1 LLKRILRFAL
11 VFPFFSGIVARDL
24 PRSPFGPDGVF
35 DFFMSDEGNLMQKTN
50 KCFKLQLERPRNVKN
65 DILSGLTVAL
75 ALVPEAVAFSFV
87 AKVDP
92 VIGLYAAF
100 MMGLITAI
108 FGGRPGMISGATG
121 AVAVIFAP
129 LMLGLYGE
137 GLDSEAA
144 TSYLFTAVILMGLIQ
159 VLFGVLRL
167 GKFIRMV
174 PHPVMLGFVNG
185 LAIIIFKSQFEM
197 FYVGH
202 GEHAHLLETTPF
214 LVMCGMIAITMLISF
229 FLPKLT
235 KAVPATLVAIVTVT
249 LISLGLKK
257 AGIHESRTVLDF
269 VCSMDPE
276 KTTIAASLPT
286 FALPR
291 IPLEWA
297 TLKLI
302 FPYSFLAASVGLIE
316 SLMTLSLVD
325 EITETRGRGNKEC
338 IGQGV
343 ANLVNGFFGGMGGC
357 AMIGQSMINI
367 RGGGRGRLSGISAA
381 LFLLA
386 ILLFAAPLVEV
397 IPLAALVG
405 VMFMVVIGT
414 FEWSSFRVMSSVPKM
429 DAFIIVLVSVVT
441 VLHDLAVA
449 VFVGIIVS
457 ALGFAWEHGKKI
469 HASVKV
475 DEHGTKVYHLE
486 SALFFGSAQSFK
498 DLFDPINDPQDV
510 VIDFEKAR
518 VYDHSGI
525 EAINNITERYADQGK
540 FLHLLNLSKECQ
552 QLLKKADNIVELS
565 VIEDLD
571 WHIADDQLD

>member
-1 LLKRILRFAL
+1 MKI
-11 VFPFFSGIVARDL
+11 
-24 PRSPFGPDGVF
+24 
-35 DFFMSDEGNLMQKTN
+35 GNKL
-50 KCFKLQLERPRNVKN
+50 FKLKIERPRSLKN

-137 GLDSEAA
+137 GLSTEEANG
-144 TSYLFTAVILMGLIQ
+144 YLFGAVILMGIFQ
-159 VLFGVLRL
+159 MLFGFFKL

-202 GEHAHLLETTPF
+202 GEESHLLPGSD
-214 LVMCGMIAITMLISF
+214 LAIMGGMIALTMGISF

-235 KAVPATLVAIVTVT
+235 KAVPATLMGIVTVT
-249 LISLGLKK
+249 VISIVLEKLNL
-257 AGIHESRTVLDF
+257 HESRNVLDF
-269 VCSMDPE
+269 VQGMDPAKE
-276 KTTIAASLPT
+276 TIAAGFPR
-286 FALPR
+286 FALPSMPVSWDALR
-291 IPLEWA
+291 
-297 TLKLI
+297 LI
-302 FPYSFLAASVGLIE
+302 LPFSALAAAVGLIE
-316 SLMTLSLVD
+316 SLMTLTLVD

-338 IGQGV
+338 IGQGL

-367 RGGGRGRLSGISAA
+367 RGGGRGRTSGISAA

-386 ILLFAAPLVEV
+386 ILLFAAPLVEI

-414 FEWSSFRVMSSVPKM
+414 FEWSSFRVMGSVPKM

-441 VLHDLAVA
+441 VLFDLAIA
-449 VFVGIIVS
+449 VLVGIIVS
-457 ALGFAWEHGKKI
+457 ALGFAWQHGKKI
-469 HASVKV
+469 HADVKV
-475 DEHGTKVYHLE
+475 DEYGTKVYHLE

-498 DLFDPINDPQDV
+498 DLFDPINDPKDV
-510 VIDFEKAR
+510 VIDFKKAR
-518 VYDHSGI
+518 VYDHSAI
-525 EAINNITERYADQGK
+525 EAINIITERYADQGK
-540 FLHLLNLSKECQ
+540 SLHLLNLSRECSE
-552 QLLKKADNIVELS
+552 LLERADNIVELS
-565 VIEDLD
+565 VIDDLE
-571 WHIADDQLD
+571 WHIADDRLD

>member
-1 LLKRILRFAL
+1 
-11 VFPFFSGIVARDL
+11 
-24 PRSPFGPDGVF
+24 
-35 DFFMSDEGNLMQKTN
+35 MHETN
-50 KCFKLQLERPRNVKN
+50 KLFKLKIERPRNLKN

-75 ALVPEAVAFSFV
+75 ALIPEAVAFSFV
-87 AKVDP
+87 AHVDP

-129 LMLGLYGE
+129 LVIQQTAEIGAEGALG
-137 GLDSEAA
+137 
-144 TSYLFTAVILMGLIQ
+144 YLFAAVILMGILQ
-159 VLFGVLRL
+159 MVFGALKL
-167 GKFIRMV
+167 GKFIRLV

-185 LAIIIFKSQFEM
+185 LAIIIFKAQFEQ

-202 GEHAHLLETTPF
+202 GEERHLLEHGPLLIMF
-214 LVMCGMIAITMLISF
+214 GMIAITMLISV

-235 KAVPATLVAIVTVT
+235 KAVPATLAAIVSVT
-249 LISLGLKK
+249 LISVFLDRQ
-257 AGIHESRTVLDF
+257 GIFHSRTVLDF
-269 VCSMDPE
+269 VTGMDPT

-286 FALPR
+286 FG
-291 IPLEWA
+291 IPQAPFNWETFRMIL
-297 TLKLI
+297 
-302 FPYSFLAASVGLIE
+302 PYSVLAAAVGLIE
-316 SLMTLSLVD
+316 SLMTLTLVD

-338 IGQGV
+338 IGQGL
-343 ANLVNGFFGGMGGC
+343 ANLTNGFFGGMGGC

-367 RGGGRGRLSGISAA
+367 RGGGRGRSSGISAA

-386 ILLFAAPLVEV
+386 ALLFAAPLVEM

-414 FEWSSFRVMSSVPKM
+414 FEWSSFRIIRKIPKM
-429 DAFIIVLVSVVT
+429 DAFIIILVSTIT
-441 VLHDLAVA
+441 VLEDLAIA
-449 VFVGIIVS
+449 VLVGIIVS
-457 ALGFAWEHGKKI
+457 ALAFAWEHGKKI
-469 HASVKV
+469 HAKIRI

-498 DLFDPINDPQDV
+498 DLFDPRNDPKDV
-510 VIDFEKAR
+510 VIDFENAR

-525 EAINNITERYADQGK
+525 EAINNITERYADLGK
-540 FLHLLNLSKECQ
+540 FLHLLNLSVECKE
-552 QLLKKADNIVELS
+552 LLDKAESIVELS

-571 WHIADDQLD
+571 WHIADDKLA

>member
-1 LLKRILRFAL
+1 
-11 VFPFFSGIVARDL
+11 
-24 PRSPFGPDGVF
+24 
-35 DFFMSDEGNLMQKTN
+35 MHKTN
-50 KCFKLQLERPRNVKN
+50 KLFKLNIERPRNVKN

-92 VIGLYAAF
+92 VVGLYAAF
-100 MMGLITAI
+100 MMGLITAV

-129 LMLGLYGE
+129 LMLELAQPGVLPDGLSKE
-137 GLDSEAA
+137 N
-144 TSYLFTAVILMGLIQ
+144 YLFAAVIMMGVIQ
-159 VLFGVLRL
+159 MLFGVLKL
-167 GKFIRMV
+167 GKFIRLV

-185 LAIIIFKSQFEM
+185 LAIIIFRSQFEM

-202 GEHAHLLETTPF
+202 GEHAQLLDTTSLLF
-214 LVMCGMIAITMLISF
+214 MGGMIALTMAISA
-229 FLPKLT
+229 FLPRLT
-235 KAVPATLVAIVTVT
+235 RAVPATLTGIVAVT
-249 LISLGLKK
+249 LLALLLKK
-257 AGIHESRTVLDF
+257 LGIHESRNVLDF
-269 VCSMDPE
+269 VQGMDPSKE
-276 KTTIAASLPT
+276 TIAAGFPT
-286 FALPR
+286 FG
-291 IPLEWA
+291 IPQVPFTWA
-297 TLKLI
+297 NIKMI
-302 FPYSFLAASVGLIE
+302 FPYAALAAAVGLIE
-316 SLMTLSLVD
+316 SLMTLTLVD
-325 EITETRGRGNKEC
+325 ELTETRGRGNKEC

-386 ILLFAAPLVEV
+386 ILLFAAPWVEI

-414 FEWSSFRVMSSVPKM
+414 FEWTSFRVLGSVPKM

-441 VLHDLAVA
+441 VLHDLAIA
-449 VFVGIIVS
+449 VLVGIIVS

-469 HASVKV
+469 HASIRT
-475 DEHGTKVYHLE
+475 DEHGTKIYKLE

-498 DLFDPINDPQDV
+498 DLFDPKSDPQDV

-518 VYDHSGI
+518 VYDHSAI

-540 FLHLLNLSKECQ
+540 FLHLLNLSKECTE
-552 QLLKKADNIVELS
+552 LLEKADNIVEIS

-571 WHIADDQLD
+571 WHIADDRLE

>member
-1 LLKRILRFAL
+1 
-11 VFPFFSGIVARDL
+11 
-24 PRSPFGPDGVF
+24 
-35 DFFMSDEGNLMQKTN
+35 MTTTN
-50 KCFKLQLERPRNVKN
+50 KLFKLKIERPRNIKN

-129 LMLGLYGE
+129 LMIELAQPGLLPE
-137 GLDSEAA
+137 GVTKEG
-144 TSYLFTAVILMGLIQ
+144 YLFSAVILMGIMQ
-159 VLFGVLRL
+159 MIFGICKL
-167 GKFIRMV
+167 GKFIRLV

-202 GEHAHLLETTPF
+202 GEHAHLLPMVD
-214 LVMCGMIAITMLISF
+214 LLIMGGMIALTMAISF

-235 KAVPATLVAIVTVT
+235 KAVPATLMAIVTVT
-249 LISLGLKK
+249 VISLLLKK
-257 AGIHESRTVLDF
+257 FGIHESRNVLDF
-269 VCSMDPE
+269 VQGMDPTKE
-276 KTTIAASLPT
+276 TIAAGLPT
-286 FALPR
+286 FG
-291 IPLEWA
+291 IPQIHFNWA
-297 TLKLI
+297 TIKMIL
-302 FPYSFLAASVGLIE
+302 PYSALAAAVGLIE
-316 SLMTLSLVD
+316 SLMTLTLVD

-338 IGQGV
+338 IGQGF

-367 RGGGRGRLSGISAA
+367 RGGGRGRLSGIAA
-381 LFLLA
+381 AMFLLT
-386 ILLFAAPLVEV
+386 ILLIAAPLVEI

-414 FEWSSFRVMSSVPKM
+414 FEWSSFRVLPSVPKM
-429 DAFIIVLVSVVT
+429 DAFIIVLVSVIT
-441 VLHDLAVA
+441 VLQDLAIA
-449 VFVGIIVS
+449 VLVGIIVS
-457 ALGFAWEHGKKI
+457 ALAFAWEHGKKI
-469 HASVKV
+469 QASIRT

-498 DLFDPINDPQDV
+498 DLFDPINDPKDV
-510 VIDFEKAR
+510 VIDFENAR

-525 EAINNITERYADQGK
+525 EAINNITERYADQNK

-552 QLLKKADNIVELS
+552 ELLKKADNIVEVS

-571 WHIADDQLD
+571 WHLAVDELG

>member
-1 LLKRILRFAL
+1 MTK
-11 VFPFFSGIVARDL
+11 
-24 PRSPFGPDGVF
+24 
-35 DFFMSDEGNLMQKTN
+35 KN
-50 KCFKLQLERPRNVKN
+50 KLFQLNIERPRNVKN

-129 LMLGLYGE
+129 LMIELAQPGILPE
-137 GLDSEAA
+137 GVTKEG
-144 TSYLFTAVILMGLIQ
+144 YLFAAVILMGIIQ
-159 VLFGVLRL
+159 IIFGILKL
-167 GKFIRMV
+167 GKFIRLV

-197 FYVGH
+197 FYTGH
-202 GEHAHLLETTPF
+202 GEHAHLLP
-214 LVMCGMIAITMLISF
+214 GMDLAFMGCLIVLTMAISF

-235 KAVPATLVAIVTVT
+235 KAIPATLAGIIVVTV
-249 LISLGLKK
+249 ISIVLDKM
-257 AGIHESRTVLDF
+257 GIHTSRNVLDF
-269 VCSMDPE
+269 VQGMDSTKE
-276 KTTIAASLPT
+276 TIAAGLPSFSLPNVP
-286 FALPR
+286 FSWENIKIIL
-291 IPLEWA
+291 
-297 TLKLI
+297 
-302 FPYSFLAASVGLIE
+302 PYSALAAAVGLIE
-316 SLMTLSLVD
+316 SLMTLTLVD

-338 IGQGV
+338 IGQGA

-367 RGGGRGRLSGISAA
+367 RGGGRGRLSGIAAA

-386 ILLFAAPLVEV
+386 ILLIAAPLVEI

-414 FEWSSFRVMSSVPKM
+414 FEWSSLRLFGSIPRM
-429 DAFIIVLVSVVT
+429 DIFIIILVSVVT
-441 VLHDLAVA
+441 VLHDLAIA
-449 VFVGIIVS
+449 VLVGIVVS
-457 ALGFAWEHGKKI
+457 ALAFAWEHGKKI
-469 HASVKV
+469 HANIRT
-475 DEHGTKVYHLE
+475 DEKGTKVYHLE

-498 DLFDPINDPQDV
+498 DLFDPLDDPQDV
-510 VIDFEKAR
+510 VIDFENAR
-518 VYDHSGI
+518 VYDHSAI

-540 FLHLLNLSKECQ
+540 FLHLLNLSPECKE
-552 QLLKKADNIVELS
+552 LLDKADNIVELS

-571 WHIADDQLD
+571 WQHVADDRLA